1 MAQAVL
7 PFKPPKVIHN
17 HKGSIFQCPLFQQL
31 PGPLRSQCEKEGHLL
46 DYLHLLPV
54 EKVGIPQYYN
64 NLTAA
69 LEEIKYPNLIYP
81 TEGGLF
87 VHIYSDGQDSRNY
100 YIAVEP
106 SFSEDVDDLLDAI
119 EDRLLD
125 FVDEMELADS
135 QEKRKEALLH
145 SIDQILE
152 VKMDSNPIGRQI
164 PEVFSRLTRNGRRR
178 RLRVTSKQY
187 GAVRYLIVREKC
199 GIGIL
204 EPMLGDSFIEDI
216 SCSGLGHLFIEH
228 KIFGSLKSSTT
239 FTSFEELDRF
249 VIRLSERVGRPV
261 SFREPVVDATLPDGS
276 RLNIVFGS
284 DISRRGSNFTIR
296 KFTTTPLSILD
307 LVEYGTLSYEI
318 ASYLSLVIG
327 EGLNVFVAGE
337 TASGKT
343 ALLNAVT
350 TFIQPTHKVISIEDT
365 PELQIPNPN
374 WIREVVRGGSL
385 NNQESTVSIF
395 TLLKAAL
402 RQRPNQ
408 ILIGEIRGEEG
419 NIAFQAMQTGH
430 ASMAT
435 FHAASVEKLIQRL
448 TGHPINVPKAYIDN
462 LNVVVIMSAMRLPNG
477 RQGRRVISVNEILGY
492 DTANGIFSF
501 LEVFRWDAEK
511 DRFEFVGDQ
520 SSHILENM
528 VSLRRGISP
537 NDRHLIYAELRRRA
551 NMLGSLHQQ
560 GITNF
565 YELYRVL
572 SQAYFEGIFR

>member
-1 MAQAVL
+1 MM
-7 PFKPPKVIHN
+7 
-17 HKGSIFQCPLFQQL
+17 
-31 PGPLRSQCEKEGHLL
+31 R
-46 DYLHLLPV
+46 
-54 EKVGIPQYYN
+54 
-64 NLTAA
+64 
-69 LEEIKYPNLIYP
+69 
-81 TEGGLF
+81 
-87 VHIYSDGQDSRNY
+87 
-100 YIAVEP
+100 
-106 SFSEDVDDLLDAI
+106 
-119 EDRLLD
+119 
-125 FVDEMELADS
+125 
-135 QEKRKEALLH
+135 
-145 SIDQILE
+145 
-152 VKMDSNPIGRQI
+152 
-164 PEVFSRLTRNGRRR
+164 
-178 RLRVTSKQY
+178 
-187 GAVRYLIVREKC
+187 
-199 GIGIL
+199 
-204 EPMLGDSFIEDI
+204 DSFIEDI

-249 VIRLSERVGRPV
+249 VIRLSERVGRPA
-261 SFREPVVDATLPDGS
+261 SFREPVVDATLSDGS

-307 LVEYGTLSYEI
+307 LVGYGTLSYEI

-343 ALLNAVT
+343 TLLNAFT
-350 TFIQPTHKVISIEDT
+350 TFVQPTHKVISIEDT
-365 PELQIPNPN
+365 PELQVPNPN

-385 NNQESTVSIF
+385 SNQESTVSIF

-408 ILIGEIRGEEG
+408 ILIGEVRGEEG

-435 FHAASVEKLIQRL
+435 FHASSVEKLIQRL
-448 TGHPINVPKAYIDN
+448 TGHPINVPKSYVDN
-462 LNVVVIMSAMRLPNG
+462 LNVVVITSAMRLPNG
-477 RQGRRVISVNEILGY
+477 RQGRRVTSVNEILGY
-492 DTANGIFSF
+492 DTANGTFSF

-511 DRFEFVGDQ
+511 DRFEFVGEQ
-520 SSHILENM
+520 SSHVLENM
-528 VSLRRGISP
+528 VSPRRGISP
-537 NDRHLIYAELRRRA
+537 NDRHLVYAELRRRA

-572 SQAYFEGIFR
+572 SQAYSEGIFR